1 MIRAHEMHNSNGRDY
16 WIEDTHRG
24 NGLAV
29 GALSTAIPAAVIS
42 LGNFAKEWLGNNG
55 GNTAAG
61 NVANFCAAM
70 APVLSG
76 LIGRTVTPATCLSP
90 AEVKL
95 AEQAATIAKLEAENY
110 SDKGVAELN
119 KAVTQGQKEQFEY
132 SLGLERRLGVLEGE
146 NACLK
151 QRFADYKEAQAEKA
165 ILEKE
170 VIDGKIARVADK
182 VTCLAGELDNTNQ
195 ALNATNARISAITK
209 VMVPGSVVCG
219 NTCGQCNGANGNGN
233 GQ

>member
-1 MIRAHEMHNSNGRDY
+1 MIRAHEIPNHSRSY
-16 WIEDTHRG
+16 WVEESRQG

-42 LGNFAKEWLGNNG
+42 LGNFAKEWLAGKGNSAGGNCGNN
-55 GNTAAG
+55 
-61 NVANFCAAM
+61 VATFCAAL
-70 APVLSG
+70 APMLTSA
-76 LIGRTVTPATCLSP
+76 LGRVVTPESTLSP
-90 AEVKL
+90 AEVKI

-170 VIDGKIARVADK
+170 VVDGKIARVADK
-182 VTCLAGELDNTNQ
+182 VTCLAGELSQTNG
-195 ALNATNARISAITK
+195 ALNATNARLSSITK
-209 VMVPGSVVCG
+209 VYVPGSAVCG
-219 NTCGQCNGANGNGN
+219 KTCGDCNGNGN
-233 GQ
+233 EQ

>member
-1 MIRAHEMHNSNGRDY
+1 MIRAHEVPNTGRSY
-16 WIEDTHRG
+16 WVEEGHKG

-42 LGNFAKEWLGNNG
+42 LGNFAKEWLSNNG
-55 GNTAAG
+55 GGGATTAN
-61 NVANFCAAM
+61 NVAAFVAGM
-70 APVLSG
+70 APVLSN
-76 LIGRTVTPATCLSP
+76 LIGRPCNANTALSP

-110 SDKGVAELN
+110 SDKSVAELN

-132 SLGLERRLGVLEGE
+132 ALGLERRIGKLEGE
-146 NACLK
+146 NDCLK
-151 QRFADYKEAQAEKA
+151 QRFADYKESQAEKA

-170 VIDGKIARVADK
+170 VLDGKIARVADK
-182 VTCLAGELDNTNQ
+182 VTCLAGEMNQTNE
-195 ALNATNARISAITK
+195 ALNATNARINAITK
-209 VMVPGSVVCG
+209 VVVPGEAVCG
-219 NTCGQCNGANGNGN
+219 DRCGKCGNGN